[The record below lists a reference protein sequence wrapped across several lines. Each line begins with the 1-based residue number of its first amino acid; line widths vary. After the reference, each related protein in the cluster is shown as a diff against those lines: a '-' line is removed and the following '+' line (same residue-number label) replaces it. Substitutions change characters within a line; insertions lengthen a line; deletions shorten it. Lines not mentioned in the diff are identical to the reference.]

1 MTRGTRGSAQKPAQL
16 FFVSHVSQVLSA
28 NVSILKTCLA
38 YLGGLH
44 VIWLCYGR
52 SMVVSGEDWMQLV
65 MMVMHPTMFGE
76 PPSAPQGL

>member
-1 MTRGTRGSAQKPAQL
+1 MTRGTRGSAPTAR
-16 FFVSHVSQVLSA
+16 SCGVSQVLSA

-52 SMVVSGEDWMQLV
+52 SMVVSGEDWSAV
-65 MMVMHPTMFGE
+65 GDASHDV
-76 PPSAPQGL
+76 PPIGPRDCRLLS